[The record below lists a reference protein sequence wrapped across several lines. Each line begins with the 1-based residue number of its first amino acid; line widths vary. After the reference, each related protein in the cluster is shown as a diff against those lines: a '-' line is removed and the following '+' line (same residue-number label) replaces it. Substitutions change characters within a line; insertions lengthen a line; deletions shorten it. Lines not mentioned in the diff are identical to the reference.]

1 MHVNG
6 AGINW
11 SWDHND
17 RIIEAADALGID
29 QLYVSIPITRG
40 MPGMDDIRAC
50 NDAVIESMRL
60 YPGRIFGYCFVV
72 PGHAGSLDEIDRC
85 LDAGMSGIKLYNQYK
100 IWDPAVHP
108 TIEKAIHE
116 RVPILEHAGYPTSPD
131 LQAAQPNISDAS
143 DFVRA
148 ARLYPEAM
156 LIEAHI
162 GGGGEWEWAI
172 KHLRQAPSVYLD
184 TSGSVID
191 EGVVEM
197 GVKELGVER
206 ILFATDMTMEG
217 GVGKILGADLT
228 EAQRERIFWQN
239 FQAILDKR
247 IAILDRRT
255 AVPVKRDAVANQGN
269 TRRSGRP
276 GNPKSGRR

>member
-1 MHVNG
+1 
-6 AGINW
+6 
-11 SWDHND
+11 
-17 RIIEAADALGID
+17 
-29 QLYVSIPITRG
+29 
-40 MPGMDDIRAC
+40 
-50 NDAVIESMRL
+50 
-60 YPGRIFGYCFVV
+60 
-72 PGHAGSLDEIDRC
+72 
-85 LDAGMSGIKLYNQYK
+85 
-100 IWDPAVHP
+100 
-108 TIEKAIHE
+108 
-116 RVPILEHAGYPTSPD
+116 
-131 LQAAQPNISDAS
+131 
-143 DFVRA
+143 
-148 ARLYPEAM
+148 
-156 LIEAHI
+156 
-162 GGGGEWEWAI
+162 
-172 KHLRQAPSVYLD
+172 
-184 TSGSVID
+184 
-191 EGVVEM
+191 M